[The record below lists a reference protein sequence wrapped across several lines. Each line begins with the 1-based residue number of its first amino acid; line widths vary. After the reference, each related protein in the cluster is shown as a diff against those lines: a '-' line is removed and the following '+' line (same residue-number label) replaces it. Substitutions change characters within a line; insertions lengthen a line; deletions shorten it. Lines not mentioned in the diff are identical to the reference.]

1 MKKTIITVI
10 ILLTFLIVYF
20 LQINLFSWFNLGG
33 VKPNLFVILVFI
45 IGLFAGKSRGITIG
59 ITTGICLDFFLA
71 KSIGITALMLGIVGF
86 LGGYLDTK
94 FSKDS
99 RVTMIIMIIISTI
112 IYEVGSLM
120 FNYVINSARINIV
133 FFIRILFVEC
143 VFNVI
148 ITIILYPLI
157 TKLGYNLE
165 KTYKDN
171 KILTRYF

>member
-1 MKKTIITVI
+1 MKKFIITI
-10 ILLTFLIVYF
+10 MFLITFIITYF

-45 IGLFAGKSRGITIG
+45 IGLFAGQSRGITVG
-59 ITTGICLDFFLA
+59 IITGLCLDFFLA

-99 RVTMIIMIIISTI
+99 RFTMIIMIIICTI

-120 FNYVINSARINIV
+120 FNYVINSVNINLL
-133 FFIRILFVEC
+133 FFARILFVEC

-157 TKLGYNLE
+157 TKLGYKLE

>member
-1 MKKTIITVI
+1 
-10 ILLTFLIVYF
+10 
-20 LQINLFSWFNLGG
+20 
-33 VKPNLFVILVFI
+33 
-45 IGLFAGKSRGITIG
+45 
-59 ITTGICLDFFLA
+59 
-71 KSIGITALMLGIVGF
+71 
-86 LGGYLDTK
+86 
-94 FSKDS
+94 
-99 RVTMIIMIIISTI
+99 MIIMIIISTI

-157 TKLGYNLE
+157 TKLGYKLE

>member
-1 MKKTIITVI
+1 MKKPLITVI
-10 ILLTFLIVYF
+10 TLFTFLIVYF
-20 LQINLFSWFNLGG
+20 LQINLFSWFNFGG

-45 IGLFAGKSRGITIG
+45 IGLFAGQSRGITVGIIIG
-59 ITTGICLDFFLA
+59 LCLDFFLA

-99 RVTMIIMIIISTI
+99 RFTMIIMIIICTI

-120 FNYVINSARINIV
+120 FNYVINSVNINLI
-133 FFIRILFVEC
+133 FFARILFVEC

-157 TKLGYNLE
+157 TKLGYKLE